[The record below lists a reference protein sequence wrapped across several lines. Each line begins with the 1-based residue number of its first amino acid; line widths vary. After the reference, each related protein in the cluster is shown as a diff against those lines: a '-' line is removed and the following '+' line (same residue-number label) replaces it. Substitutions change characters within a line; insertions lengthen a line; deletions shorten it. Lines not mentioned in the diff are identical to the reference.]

1 MSSFTPLRLIAKDL
15 EDIKVLSSC
24 VQDAILPLKEMAF
37 IPEEQQF
44 ALLIQR
50 FCWEYTGTNTA
61 EINQDHIKRIQSAL
75 IFSHISSYEALGIEE
90 NMDILELLAIQTH
103 HKNSMTLDFAGGAS
117 INLKFTS
124 IHVRLEDVGSPWT
137 VSHIPKHKI

>member
-24 VQDAILPLKEMAF
+24 VQDAILPLKEMAY

-50 FCWEYTGTNTA
+50 FCWECAPSDKTEPG
-61 EINQDHIKRIQSAL
+61 EDHIKRTHSAL
-75 IFSHISSYEALGIEE
+75 IFSHISSYEAIGIEE
-90 NMDILELLAIQTH
+90 NMDILELLAIQTP
-103 HKNSMTLDFAGGAS
+103 HKNSMILHFAGGAS

-124 IHVRLEDVGSPWT
+124 IHVRLEDISSPWA

>member
-50 FCWEYTGTNTA
+50 FCWECTQIDKT
-61 EINQDHIKRIQSAL
+61 EINQDNIKRIHSAL
-75 IFSHISSYEALGIEE
+75 IFSHISSYKTIGIEE
-90 NMDILELLAIQTH
+90 NMDILELLAIQTPD
-103 HKNSMTLDFAGGAS
+103 KNSMTLHFAGGAS

-124 IHVRLEDVGSPWT
+124 IHVKLEDVGSPWT

>member
-37 IPEEQQF
+37 MPEEQQF

-50 FCWEYTGTNTA
+50 FCWECTQIDKT
-61 EINQDHIKRIQSAL
+61 EINQDNIKRIHSAL
-75 IFSHISSYEALGIEE
+75 IFSHISSYKTIGIEE
-90 NMDILELLAIQTH
+90 NMITFFFLSGCSTPDNFKSESTTLLL
-103 HKNSMTLDFAGGAS
+103 NS
-117 INLKFTS
+117 
-124 IHVRLEDVGSPWT
+124 VP
-137 VSHIPKHKI
+137 